1 MTFWQ
6 LVVRNTVR
14 HVATIAIVEFID
26 SSRFQPDRFSLVCR
40 ESIDRNEIRANLDIK
55 GNSEE
60 I

>member
-6 LVVRNTVR
+6 LDSRSE
-14 HVATIAIVEFID
+14 HCAIRCYFLEFVD
-26 SSRFQPDRFSLVCR
+26 ASPFQPGRFSLVCR